1 MSSLEHPSSLNK
13 ALDPIR
19 DFKISIVIYFKFQLY
34 NNESMKAPTYR

>member
-19 DFKISIVIYFKFQLY
+19 DFKISIDIYFKFWFD
-34 NNESMKAPTYR
+34 NNESMKAPTL